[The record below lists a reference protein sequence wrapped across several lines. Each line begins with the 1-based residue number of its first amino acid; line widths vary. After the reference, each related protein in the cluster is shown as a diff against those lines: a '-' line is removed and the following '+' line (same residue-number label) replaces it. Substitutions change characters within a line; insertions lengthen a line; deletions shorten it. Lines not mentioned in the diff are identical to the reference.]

1 MQAARP
7 RKILSP
13 LQIGLAVQMHH
24 HYCSRHFIYTL
35 NKIRFCSSYN
45 KVLILKRNACM
56 NDEKSLT
63 GQVAEGS
70 TLDFIADNVD
80 HNTCTLNGDSTMH
93 GMGIITAITKGKF
106 TQTDVQRKLVLHY
119 YEEINRNFFKYENI
133 KMSSIMNSS
142 SEDFLWQC
150 FWVLK
155 TKLVRFH
162 ATYS

>member
-13 LQIGLAVQMHH
+13 LQIGLAIQMHH
-24 HYCSRHFIYTL
+24 HYCSGHVIYT
-35 NKIRFCSSYN
+35 
-45 KVLILKRNACM
+45 VLERNACM

-93 GMGIITAITKGKF
+93 DMGIITAITKGKL
-106 TQTDVQRKLVLHY
+106 TQTDIQQKLMLHY
-119 YEEINRNFFKYENI
+119 YEEINTET
-133 KMSSIMNSS
+133 
-142 SEDFLWQC
+142 FLNMKISRCLQ
-150 FWVLK
+150 
-155 TKLVRFH
+155 
-162 ATYS
+162 